1 MGLGLADDGNPPHE
15 GNDCIPRNTRM
26 SADQRIFSRP
36 DFEVFR
42 AHWGERARPS
52 ARDLELSAR
61 GPHVPGAEAAKFA
74 RERADATIATAQ
86 PATMETQ
93 RAQNSRTWH
102 CDRPM
107 RARSARRETLRTT
120 ENRRS
125 VGLSS

>member
-1 MGLGLADDGNPPHE
+1 
-15 GNDCIPRNTRM
+15 M

-42 AHWGERARPS
+42 AHWGERARPSARDLELS

-107 RARSARRETLRTT
+107 RARNARRETLRTT